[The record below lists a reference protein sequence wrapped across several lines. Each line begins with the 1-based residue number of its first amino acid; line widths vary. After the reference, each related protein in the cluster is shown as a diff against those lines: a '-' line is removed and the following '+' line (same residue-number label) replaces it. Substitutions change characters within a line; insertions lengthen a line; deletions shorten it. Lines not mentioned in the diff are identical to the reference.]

1 MCFFQT
7 ASKIPKGE
15 RMPKLTVLV
24 DLDPIVRVNH
34 VRALPWTCSLEEGTG
49 TEASLW
55 LGGALLNGEGMA
67 VCSHQILSIGFAFL

>member
-1 MCFFQT
+1 MCFSKT

-34 VRALPWTCSLEEGTG
+34 VRALPWTCILEEGTG
-49 TEASLW
+49 GGEESIPVAGRSLSEP
-55 LGGALLNGEGMA
+55 GK
-67 VCSHQILSIGFAFL
+67 